1 MQLISAG
8 GPHGKGFGVA
18 LFQRCWP
25 LFSQLSVVLQE
36 IATFF
41 IFTNYFATF
50 PKRCA
55 EKRAGSRPSTVQ
67 AMVIVLN
74 INLKNEV

>member
-1 MQLISAG
+1 MV
-8 GPHGKGFGVA
+8 KGSGSSPFPKMLA
-18 LFQRCWP
+18 T
-25 LFSQLSVVLQE
+25 FSQLSVVLQE
-36 IATFF
+36 IAIFF

-67 AMVIVLN
+67 AMVIV
-74 INLKNEV
+74 IISKKNEV